1 VAITADQVKALRE
14 QTGAGIMECK
24 RALQETDGNIDKA
37 IDLLKQQGLAK
48 ADKKAGRVAAQGMVE
63 PYIHSGGRIGSLVEV
78 ACETD
83 FVARTPDFKELAHD
97 IAMQVAA
104 TKPRYLSQDEIAD
117 EDWAALEKEY
127 GDRRRAIEAVVL
139 LDQPFIKNP
148 RTTINDLVR
157 AAIGKLGENILVRR
171 FARFEVGEA
180 AAAEAA
186 AEEAE

>member
-1 VAITADQVKALRE
+1 
-14 QTGAGIMECK
+14 
-24 RALQETDGNIDKA
+24 
-37 IDLLKQQGLAK
+37 
-48 ADKKAGRVAAQGMVE
+48 
-63 PYIHSGGRIGSLVEV
+63 
-78 ACETD
+78 
-83 FVARTPDFKELAHD
+83 
-97 IAMQVAA
+97 MQVAA
-104 TKPRYLSQDEIAD
+104 TKPRYLSQDEIAE

-157 AAIGKLGENILVRR
+157 TAIGKLGENILVRR

-186 AEEAE
+186 AEAAE